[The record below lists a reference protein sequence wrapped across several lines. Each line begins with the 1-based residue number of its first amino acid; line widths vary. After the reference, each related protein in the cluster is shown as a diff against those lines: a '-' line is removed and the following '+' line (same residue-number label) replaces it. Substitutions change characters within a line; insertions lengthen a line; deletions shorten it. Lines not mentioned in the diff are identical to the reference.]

1 MDNRLEPTNRFSTK
15 AERYARYRWGYAPEA
30 IQAIFDITG
39 LTSDAIVADIG
50 AGTGLVA
57 REFVGRVA
65 KIYAVEPNQPMR
77 EIAERTLSQHPTFM
91 GVSGRAE
98 ATTLVD
104 HSIDLIVV
112 GQALHWFEP
121 QAVLKEFRRILKP
134 EGWLAV
140 FFHTP
145 IDHTI
150 SEALKPYFTVEYGWD
165 TTPSP
170 KPQVGGSHT
179 DYYFGI
185 GNGIKM
191 HFPQT
196 WQESWDDFIGGILSD
211 SHSPDDSHPAFQSFV
226 SAVRQ
231 VYNQFCDGNSLKV
244 IGGTD
249 LVLGQL
255 RKGVS

>member
-1 MDNRLEPTNRFSTK
+1 MEPTNRFSTK
-15 AERYARYRWGYAPEA
+15 AERYAHFRWGYAPEA
-30 IQAIFDITG
+30 IQAIFDNSG

-50 AGTGLVA
+50 AGTGLVT
-57 REFVGRVA
+57 REFVARVA

-77 EIAERTLSQHPTFM
+77 EIAERMLNQHPTFN
-91 GVSGRAE
+91 GVDGRAE
-98 ATTLVD
+98 ATTLAD
-104 HSIDLIVV
+104 HSIDLIAV

-121 QAVLKEFRRILKP
+121 QAALKEFRRILKP
-134 EGWLAV
+134 EGWLAIL
-140 FFHTP
+140 FHPPPP
-145 IDHTI
+145 IDHAI
-150 SEALKPYFTVEYGWD
+150 YQALKPIFNVEYGWD

-170 KPQVGGSHT
+170 KPQYGNSHA

-196 WQESWDDFIGGILSD
+196 WQESWEEFIGGILSD
-211 SHSPDDSHPAFQSFV
+211 SHSPDDTHPAFHRFV
-226 SAVRQ
+226 SAVRR
-231 VYNQFCDGNSLKV
+231 VFDQFCDGSNLEV

-255 RKGVS
+255 RRDVP